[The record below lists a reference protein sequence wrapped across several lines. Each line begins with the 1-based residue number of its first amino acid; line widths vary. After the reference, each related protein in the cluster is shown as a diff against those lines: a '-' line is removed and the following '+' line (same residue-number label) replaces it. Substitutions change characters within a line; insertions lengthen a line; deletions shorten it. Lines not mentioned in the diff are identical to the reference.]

1 MASRFD
7 EVTCFCA
14 LFAGHVQKAQEIEQ
28 ELNKL
33 IYENMKSE
41 VINMPTKKRKKTTKN
56 AHLVGQPVMVV
67 LKDGSYYIGIMDR
80 MEKDAVTLSGI
91 RPEMRLPESIA
102 DSQDRAQI
110 SGFLSSLFGGLGGL
124 SGAAGGEGGGG
135 GPGLFE
141 MFGKM
146 IPHIQVGMNMI
157 KTIMPLI
164 GMFKI

>member
-1 MASRFD
+1 
-7 EVTCFCA
+7 
-14 LFAGHVQKAQEIEQ
+14 
-28 ELNKL
+28 
-33 IYENMKSE
+33 
-41 VINMPTKKRKKTTKN
+41 MPTKKRKKHNKN
-56 AHLVGQPVMVV
+56 NHLVGQPVMVV
-67 LKDGSYYIGIMDR
+67 LKDGSYYIGIMNS
-80 MEKDAVTLSGI
+80 MEKDGVTLSGI
-91 RPEMRLPESIA
+91 QPDVRLPKTIA

-110 SGFLSSLFGGLGGL
+110 SGFLSSLFGGFGGA
-124 SGAAGGEGGGG
+124 SGGAAAEGGGG

>member
-1 MASRFD
+1 
-7 EVTCFCA
+7 
-14 LFAGHVQKAQEIEQ
+14 
-28 ELNKL
+28 
-33 IYENMKSE
+33 
-41 VINMPTKKRKKTTKN
+41 MPTKKRKKHNKN
-56 AHLVGQPVMVV
+56 NAQLVGQPVMVV
-67 LKDGSYYIGIMDR
+67 LKDGSYYIGIMDS
-80 MEKDAVTLSGI
+80 MGKEGVTLSGI
-91 RPEMRLPESIA
+91 RPDMKLPDSVA

-110 SGFLSSLFGGLGGL
+110 SGFLSSLFGGFGGA
-124 SGAAGGEGGGG
+124 GAAEGEGGGG